1 MTAARQTA
9 ATRAAMIL
17 SAVAVG
23 VLLAAAVLATPL
35 I

>member
-1 MTAARQTA
+1 VTGARQTA
-9 ATRAAMIL
+9 AARAAMIF
-17 SAVAVG
+17 SAIAVG